1 VCLVGSRTKLRGAAQ
16 AAGEAVAPVE
26 VTVVLHVGPTSEE
39 GGLHDLVGRG
49 RGTEADGAKDSSFA
63 EGEEGQTLLGHKVI
77 QLEFVPVVRQDG
89 SPQVAVTADVDV
101 GLAVPA
107 RVLDQGGAELGL
119 ETIEVS

>member
-1 VCLVGSRTKLRGAAQ
+1 VCLVGSRTKLRGAAK

-39 GGLHDLVGRG
+39 GGQHDLVGRG

-89 SPQVAVTADVDV
+89 SPQVTADVDV

-107 RVLDQGGAELGL
+107 RVLDQGGVELGL
-119 ETIEVS
+119 ETVEVG